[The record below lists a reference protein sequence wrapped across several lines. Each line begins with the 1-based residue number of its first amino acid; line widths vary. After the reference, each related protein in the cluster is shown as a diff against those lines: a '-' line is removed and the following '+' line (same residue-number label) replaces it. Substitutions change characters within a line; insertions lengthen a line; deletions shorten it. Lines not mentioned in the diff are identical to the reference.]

1 MKNFANIAEVK
12 VLADYMRI
20 NEFLRNFWI
29 LLDIFHDD
37 NNLLF
42 VLGLPYDAVELVN
55 QEELYND

>member
-12 VLADYMRI
+12 VLANYKRV

-37 NNLLF
+37 NNLFF

-55 QEELYND
+55 QEDSYND